1 MFCLENLG
9 LVKTNDWGLSG
20 RLFIQHVRRQT
31 NPALENETSGIVSN
45 VFYPKAESLVICK
58 AIYLA
63 DFCEKDY
70 DLLVDID

>member
-1 MFCLENLG
+1 M
-9 LVKTNDWGLSG
+9 
-20 RLFIQHVRRQT
+20 VRRQT
-31 NPALENETSGIVSN
+31 NPGWENETSGIVSN

-70 DLLVDID
+70 DLLIDID